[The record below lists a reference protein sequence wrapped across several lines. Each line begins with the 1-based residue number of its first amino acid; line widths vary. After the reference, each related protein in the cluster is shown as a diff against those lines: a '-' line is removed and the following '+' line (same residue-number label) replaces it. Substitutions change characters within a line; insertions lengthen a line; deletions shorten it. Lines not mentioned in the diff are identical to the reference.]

1 MKRYTAELLSEV
13 TGLSLVGA
21 TLQVVVPGTNTRVTV
36 YANDDDA
43 GDTVVQP
50 IANGVGFY
58 VPDGRYDLLATGP
71 RGTRRIP
78 DVDMFDLFEQN
89 RRLEAVENGEP
100 GALGSLRSDLI
111 AAGGAARVGYKR
123 TSAAIVRTLDDWL
136 KDGGF
141 NVRDFGAK
149 GIGDNTDDT
158 AAMNRAADEA
168 FGLTTGER
176 SIPILLPAN
185 SMFGLTDTVRIRTGV
200 IGYGPSS
207 SGIRSLTAAGF
218 VGGKSMFRVGW
229 TLAENADLC
238 RAVPVRGFRVIG
250 SGKRTAKRSGDPTTM
265 EFEGVGIYYDEQT
278 HSITGQDLRID
289 FCRKG
294 IDHAN
299 RVGHIYGE
307 RVLIGNCWYN
317 IFFSKNTGDYD
328 YSKSTMT
335 GALFAGIGCSGTDFS
350 APFVTG
356 GIGGAKFDRC
366 HFGFAPHGIWQE
378 DGPSPVG
385 LIGLEFIATR
395 FENIGNCVI
404 VTGGTAPFHTGAT
417 KNSHGWFFLNPAHS
431 WVDTTIKSERDAYVI
446 QDDPNY
452 PVQDYAIKLGL
463 VNSQNGDVIEYA
475 GDTWKAGTSGYHTR
489 VADLQSYALDPN
501 PPALWNVT
509 NSGRERI
516 ISRNQRYYVGQ
527 SPVVPVTLSSA
538 TTTIATIEVPAGLN
552 GTLSAD
558 VEVDISYDSGETADV
573 SGFISIVTP
582 GNNGL
587 PQNTGPRRFFKPGS
601 GNIYAKQRVNLGLR
615 AGGSHQVTVQIVL
628 GGPANVS
635 LSPGGLNGTVKMTV
649 ASFTAAN

>member
-1 MKRYTAELLSEV
+1 MKRYTTELLSEV
-13 TGLSLVGA
+13 TSLRLVGA
-21 TLQVVVPGTNTRVTV
+21 TLQVFATGTQQLATLYASNDITGAKIGQPVP
-36 YANDDDA
+36 
-43 GDTVVQP
+43 
-50 IANGVGFY
+50 NGVAFY
-58 VPDGRYDLLATGP
+58 LPDGRYDLVAKQGSRT
-71 RGTRRIP
+71 TRV
-78 DVDMFDLFEQN
+78 DAVDMFDGVEQN

-100 GALGSLRSDLI
+100 GALGSLRSDLA
-111 AAGGAARVGYKR
+111 AAGGAELVGYRR
-123 TSAAIVRTLDDWL
+123 TSAAILRTLNDWL

-158 AAMNRAADEA
+158 AALNRAADEA

-200 IGYGPSS
+200 IGFGPSS

-218 VGGKSMFRVGW
+218 TGGKSMFRVGW

-265 EFEGVGIYYDEQT
+265 EFEGVGVYYDEQT
-278 HSITGQDLRID
+278 HSISGQDLRID

-294 IDHAN
+294 IDHGN

-307 RVLIGNCWYN
+307 RILIGNCWYN

-328 YSKSTMT
+328 YSKCTMT
-335 GALFAGIGCSGTDFS
+335 GALYAGIGCSGTDFS
-350 APFVTG
+350 APYVTA

-366 HFGFAPHGIWQE
+366 HFGFAPYGIWQE

-431 WVDTTIKSERDAYVI
+431 WVDTAIVSERDAYVI
-446 QDDPNY
+446 QNDANH

-463 VNSQNGDVIEYA
+463 VNAQNGDVIEYA

-489 VADLQSYALDPN
+489 VADLQSYALDPG

-516 ISRNQRYYVGQ
+516 ISRNQRYYVAE
-527 SPVVPVTLSSA
+527 SAVPSATLSNA
-538 TTTIATIEVPAGLN
+538 TTTIATVQVPAGLN
-552 GTLSAD
+552 GTLYAD
-558 VEVDISYDSGETADV
+558 IEVDLSYTSGEAGDI

-587 PQNTGPRRFFKPGS
+587 PQNTGPRRYFKPGS
-601 GNIYAKQRVNLGLR
+601 GNIYAKQRVSLGLR
-615 AGGSHQVTVQIVL
+615 AGGSHQVTVQIKL
-628 GGPANVS
+628 GGPANVTI
-635 LSPGGLNGTVKMTV
+635 SPDGLNGTVKMTV
-649 ASFTAAN
+649 ASMTAAA